1 MLVIWACLAN
11 LTPRDVDLH
20 VQRIQT
26 VANIA
31 QYLDVDLNVYTTPIV
46 SQLGTFVEN
55 RNVLKTRVTPILA
68 ESELIVLLMLLMDS
82 LANVLL
88 EQLAMAEYYVP
99 RRVIY

>member
-1 MLVIWACLAN
+1 MLVIRVCLAI

-26 VANIA
+26 VANVA

-46 SQLGTFVEN
+46 SQLGTFVEK

-68 ESELIVLLMLLMDS
+68 GLELIVPLMLLMDS

-88 EQLAMAEYYVP
+88 EQLEMAEYYVP